1 MGDCAGLIGLC
12 EADLTSRLGEPVT
25 RRTVGSDAWLI
36 FDSPDLQLR
45 VRCAPNG
52 DGRTLRV
59 ASWTASFE
67 IGFDT
72 LGDAAR
78 SVGLWPI
85 AAPDESADCV
95 VMPLIR
101 RPIPCP
107 ARGAVYS
114 LTATVRHGRFT
125 RVSVFDEEPDWL

>member
-12 EADLTSRLGEPVT
+12 EAELTSRLGEPVT

-78 SVGLWPI
+78 SVGLRPI

>member
-1 MGDCAGLIGLC
+1 MGNCAGLIGLC
-12 EADLTSRLGEPVT
+12 EAELTSRLGEPVT

>member
-12 EADLTSRLGEPVT
+12 EAELTSRLGEPVT
-25 RRTVGSDAWLI
+25 RRTVGPDAWLI
-36 FDSPDLQLR
+36 FDSTDLQLR

-52 DGRTLRV
+52 DGLTLRV

-72 LGDAAR
+72 LGAAAR

-95 VMPLIR
+95 AMPLIR

-114 LTATVRHGRFT
+114 LTATIRHGRFT

>member
-1 MGDCAGLIGLC
+1 MGDCAGLIGLG
-12 EADLTSRLGEPVT
+12 EAELKSRLGEPVT

-67 IGFDT
+67 SGFDT
-72 LGDAAR
+72 LGGAAR

-95 VMPLIR
+95 VMPLVR
-101 RPIPCP
+101 RPLPCP
-107 ARGAVYS
+107 ARGTVYS